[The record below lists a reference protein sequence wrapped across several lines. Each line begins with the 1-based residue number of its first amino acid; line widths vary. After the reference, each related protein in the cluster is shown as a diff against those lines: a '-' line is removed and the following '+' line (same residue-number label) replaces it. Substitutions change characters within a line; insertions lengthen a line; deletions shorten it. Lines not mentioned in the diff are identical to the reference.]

1 MLATWSVRTYNFILR
16 YGMEIETQEQAISA
30 GNLVM
35 EGKIRNA
42 GLKCAIELYRA
53 GGLGVYQIEKKL
65 NYRKSHEAVVNE
77 CNYLDRYVFHYD
89 MEGLD

>member
-1 MLATWSVRTYNFILR
+1 MLATWSVRTYNIILR
-16 YGMEIETQEQAISA
+16 YNMEVETQEQAIRA
-30 GNLVM
+30 GDLVM

-42 GLKCAIELYRA
+42 GLKCATELYRA

-65 NYRKSHEAVVNE
+65 DHRKSHEAVVNE

-89 MEGLD
+89 MKGLN